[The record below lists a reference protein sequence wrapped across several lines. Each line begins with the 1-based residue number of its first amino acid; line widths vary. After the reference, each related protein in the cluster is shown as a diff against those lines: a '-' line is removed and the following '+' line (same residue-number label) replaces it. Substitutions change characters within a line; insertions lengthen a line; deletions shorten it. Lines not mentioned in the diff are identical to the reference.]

1 MMDKRLLGLV
11 PEAMRHVALTVAWQ
25 WVGLVGNVCMVW
37 VIAQALAALLT
48 GALLGAHL
56 LWVLAIGIVARVV
69 SVRLAA
75 RESFAASQDVKRTL
89 RRRIFEKLL
98 ALGPN
103 YTEQVPTAEVVQLSV
118 EGCEQ
123 LETYFGQYLP
133 QLFYSVLAP
142 VTLFFVVAPVSLPAA
157 IVLLVCVP
165 LIPVVIMA
173 VQKVAKRILGTYWD
187 QYANLGDS
195 FLENLQ
201 GLTTLKIYQSDE
213 ARHQAMNKEAEHFRV
228 VTMKVLSM
236 QLNSII
242 VMDIVALGGAV
253 AGMAVALFATAAGA
267 IDLFGCLF
275 IILVSADFFLPMRQL
290 GSFFHVAMNGIAASE
305 KIFNLLALPEP
316 PARSVMPCAGD
327 HFALRNVSFG
337 YTADR
342 LVLNKVEMD
351 IPSCGMTAIVGES
364 GSGKSTIAGLL
375 AGRWPVT
382 MGKLL
387 LGGKDLDTV
396 NRAALSRYVTTV
408 GLGAHLFAG
417 TVRDNLL
424 MAAPDAADKDL
435 WAALELA
442 NLADFMREQDG
453 LDTRLTEGAQNL
465 SGGQRQRLALAR
477 ATLRNS
483 PVYIFDEAT
492 SNIDVESEEAV
503 MAAIYRLARTHAV
516 VLISH
521 RLANAVDAARIYVL
535 DHGNVAGVG
544 THAQLLDSCET
555 YRELWETQTALE
567 SYAAGEKSVEGE
579 KDDEA
584 EGPDDPETEAPA
596 DSEAPADPEAEAP
609 ADSEAPSDPATPK
622 TEEAADVR

>member
-11 PEAMRHVALTVAWQ
+11 PEAMRHVLLTVAWQ

-37 VIAQALAALLT
+37 VIARALAALLT
-48 GALLGAHL
+48 GAALGAYL
-56 LWVLAIGIVARVV
+56 LWVLAVGIVARVV

-75 RESFAASQDVKRTL
+75 HESFAASQDVKRTL

-142 VTLFFVVAPVSLPAA
+142 VTLFFVVAPISLPAA

-201 GLTTLKIYQSDE
+201 GLTTLKIYQADE
-213 ARHQAMNKEAEHFRV
+213 ARHQSMNKEAEHFRV

-253 AGMAVALFATAAGA
+253 AGMAVALFATAAGT
-267 IDLFGCLF
+267 IDLIGCLF

-305 KIFNLLALPEP
+305 KIFKLLALPEP
-316 PARSVMPCAGD
+316 PARQVKPCPGD
-327 HFALRNVSFG
+327 HFALRNASFG
-337 YTADR
+337 YAAER
-342 LVLNKVEMD
+342 QVLNKVEMD

-375 AGRWPVT
+375 AGRWSVAS
-382 MGKLL
+382 GKLL
-387 LGGKDLDTV
+387 LGGKDLDSV
-396 NRAALSRYVTTV
+396 DRAALSRYVTTV

-424 MAAPDAADKDL
+424 MAAPAATDDEL
-435 WAALELA
+435 WDALELA
-442 NLADFMREQDG
+442 NLADFLREQDG

-521 RLANAVDAARIYVL
+521 RLANAVDAGCIYVL
-535 DHGNVAGVG
+535 NHGNVAGVG
-544 THAQLLDSCET
+544 THAELLESCET
-555 YRELWETQTALE
+555 YRELWETQASLE
-567 SYAAGEKSVEGE
+567 SYAAGEKHVEVEKDEEGE
-579 KDDEA
+579 A
-584 EGPDDPETEAPA
+584 AGYEAPA
-596 DSEAPADPEAEAP
+596 DTEVPTDPETP
-609 ADSEAPSDPATPK
+609 ADSKS
-622 TEEAADVR
+622 EEAGDGR